1 MKILKKILIG
11 LAILI
16 ALVLITALFVK
27 NDYTIEREIVINKP
41 KHEVFDYIKLLKN
54 QAYYSKWVMQDPNVK
69 REEKG
74 TDGTVGYITS
84 WDSDHKEV
92 GKGEQEI
99 KGIVD
104 GERLD
109 LALHFIK
116 PFEGRATAYMIT
128 ETVTENQT
136 KVKWGFNGSMPYPFN
151 IMRIIMNIEKQLGG
165 DLTLGLTN
173 LKSVLEKE

>member
-11 LAILI
+11 VGILI

-41 KHEVFDYIKLLKN
+41 KQEVFDYIKLLKN
-54 QAYYSKWVMQDPNVK
+54 QAYYSKWVMQDPKVK

-74 TDGTVGYITS
+74 IDGTVGFVTS
-84 WDSDHKEV
+84 WDSENDEV

-99 KGIVD
+99 KGVVE

-116 PFEGRATAYMIT
+116 PFEGRATAYMTT
-128 ETVTENQT
+128 EAVTENQT
-136 KVKWGFNGSMPYPFN
+136 KVKWGFKGSMPYPFN
-151 IMRIIMNIEKQLGG
+151 IMRIIMNIENHLGG
-165 DLTLGLTN
+165 DLSTGLTN
-173 LKSVLEKE
+173 LKGVLEKQ